1 MILSHPYLI
10 YRHSEND
17 WPSLRSHIQPLYVV
31 ASKDFDN
38 VLDLLIKQEQEKER
52 SFFSA
57 LCGSTSPIPDDIKS
71 NMQTLYNSQD
81 YSKLATYLD
90 AFQKDLIHDQRT
102 IEEVLNDL
110 DKYYSIFTFK
120 NDEARIRNFFSHYSI
135 QPNQT
140 IASVFEALS
149 EELQKGKDV
158 ETEKQRKVLK
168 QAVDSLQIKFTSGAG
183 KRLGLD
189 YQFTKSD
196 LTQKTIKSKTGMK
209 TLDQWMASVLRG
221 LFGGSTGEIAINGA
235 VTGMLTSTSGLNP
248 DTDVVQYWSAEL
260 TRDIKSEKLV
270 DTQEHYEDL
279 KKIEQAINTTG
290 GYVIHYSAKF
300 GEGTDLKVKGDA
312 AYDQRLNELRSM
324 LEDLQAE
331 GYEDFL
337 FTFANTV
344 KGFIADDRWE
354 DVKTSLIQFVAIW
367 MFDDIIPNLRQE
379 MEQNKNVALNF
390 YNIRGKT
397 IVSSELFRYFKEYFD
412 SLTIKG
418 QRPRP
423 TPILITRTS
432 YLFSRAD
439 EEAAQKT
446 SDPWQETYN
455 IAMTKTKMGLKLKG
469 HNVIQEIL
477 NT

>member
-1 MILSHPYLI
+1 
-10 YRHSEND
+10 
-17 WPSLRSHIQPLYVV
+17 
-31 ASKDFDN
+31 
-38 VLDLLIKQEQEKER
+38 
-52 SFFSA
+52 
-57 LCGSTSPIPDDIKS
+57 
-71 NMQTLYNSQD
+71 
-81 YSKLATYLD
+81 
-90 AFQKDLIHDQRT
+90 
-102 IEEVLNDL
+102 
-110 DKYYSIFTFK
+110 
-120 NDEARIRNFFSHYSI
+120 
-135 QPNQT
+135 
-140 IASVFEALS
+140 
-149 EELQKGKDV
+149 
-158 ETEKQRKVLK
+158 
-168 QAVDSLQIKFTSGAG
+168 
-183 KRLGLD
+183 
-189 YQFTKSD
+189 
-196 LTQKTIKSKTGMK
+196 MK

-235 VTGMLTSTSGLNP
+235 VTGMLTSASGLNP
-248 DTDVVQYWSAEL
+248 DTDVVQYWSAKL
-260 TRDIKSEKLV
+260 TRDIESEKLV
-270 DTQEHYEDL
+270 DAQEHYEDL
-279 KKIEQAINTTG
+279 KRIEQEINTAG

-312 AYDQRLNELRSM
+312 AYDQRLTELRNM

-337 FTFANTV
+337 FTFANTI

-379 MEQNKNVALNF
+379 MEQNKNIALNF

-397 IVSSELFRYFKEYFD
+397 IVSSELFTYLKEYFN

-432 YLFSRAD
+432 YLFSKAD

-455 IAMTKTKMGLKLKG
+455 IAMTKAKMGLKLKG
-469 HNVIQEIL
+469 NNVIQEIL